1 MRSREGYLVNI
12 GRARRWALLW
22 LGHPAE
28 TFYWESHRRN
38 SPKPGDLVLHNHDSQ
53 VHRVIAVG
61 GDALS
66 FEDGSTGSWA
76 ICCDW
81 PPGTRP
87 DTWWGARP
95 APVKALYLVL
105 AVTAVL
111 ALVLSI
117 VT

>member
-1 MRSREGYLVNI
+1 MSI
-12 GRARRWALLW
+12 GAAWRWALLW

-28 TFYWESHRRN
+28 TFSWENKRRN
-38 SPKPGDLVLHNHDSQ
+38 PPEPGDLVRHHSSVQ
-53 VHRVIAVG
+53 RVTAVN
-61 GDALS
+61 GDGDTLY
-66 FEDGSTGSWA
+66 FEDGSIGSWMH
-76 ICCDW
+76 CCDW

-111 ALVLSI
+111 ALVLGI